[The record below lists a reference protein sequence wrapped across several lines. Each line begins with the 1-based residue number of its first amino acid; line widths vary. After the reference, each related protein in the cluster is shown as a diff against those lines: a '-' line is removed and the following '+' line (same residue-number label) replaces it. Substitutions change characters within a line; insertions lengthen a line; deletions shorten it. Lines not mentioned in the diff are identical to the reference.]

1 MITLSGI
8 QPSGQ
13 LHLGNYF
20 GAIRQHVD
28 RQNQPGDS
36 YYFIANYHS
45 LTSLH
50 DGESLAKYS
59 LDVAMD
65 YLALG
70 LDPAKCTLYLQS
82 DVPET
87 TELAWILSTF
97 SPVSLMEKGVAYKDK
112 IAQGLTPNI
121 GLFTYPIL
129 QAADILIMQANVV
142 PVGEDQKQNIEIA
155 RDLAQKVN
163 HSAQKDLLT
172 IPEPL
177 FVEKGA
183 NVPGTDGK
191 KMSKSSGNTIPIFAE
206 GKALKKTLGT
216 IITDS
221 KGLDESKD
229 PESCTVY
236 SLIQLF
242 ATDEKADEIAEA
254 YRAGGYGYGHAKQ
267 ALHELMDDHFGDA
280 RESRR
285 DLSARTGD
293 VMDILRE
300 GGMNARTKA
309 APLMD
314 AIREYFGL
322 LTSGNS
328 TSTRA

>member
-20 GAIRQHVD
+20 GAIRQHIH
-28 RQNQPGDS
+28 RQNTPDQS

-50 DGESLAKYS
+50 DGQSLAQYS
-59 LDVAMD
+59 LDVAID

-70 LDPAKCTLYLQS
+70 LDPTTCTLYLQS

-87 TELAWILSTF
+87 TELAWILGTF

-112 IAQGLTPNI
+112 LAQGLASNI

-163 HSAQKDLLT
+163 HSVQKELLT
-172 IPEPL
+172 VPEPL

-206 GKALKKTLGT
+206 GKALKKTIGT
-216 IITDS
+216 IVTDS
-221 KGLDESKD
+221 KGLEDPKD
-229 PESCTVY
+229 PESCTVFE
-236 SLIQLF
+236 LIKLF
-242 ATDEKADEIAEA
+242 ATDEKAAEIASA
-254 YRAGGYGYGHAKQ
+254 YKSGGYGYGHAKQ
-267 ALHELMDDHFGDA
+267 ALQELMDDHFGEA
-280 RESRR
+280 REKRSTLAQRP
-285 DLSARTGD
+285 DD
-293 VMDILRE
+293 VMDILAN
-300 GGMNARTKA
+300 GGDQARKKA

-314 AIREYFGL
+314 AVREEFGL
-322 LTSGNS
+322 LKTKIDL
-328 TSTRA
+328 

>member
-20 GAIRQHVD
+20 GAIHQHVE
-28 RQNQPGDS
+28 RQQSTDES
-36 YYFIANYHS
+36 FYFIANYHS

-50 DGESLAKYS
+50 DGAALAQYS
-59 LDVAMD
+59 LDVAID

-70 LDPAKCTLYLQS
+70 LDPTKCTLYLQS

-87 TELAWILSTF
+87 IELAWILSTF

-121 GLFTYPIL
+121 GLFSYPIL

-163 HSAQKDLLT
+163 HAAQKELCT
-172 IPEPL
+172 IPEPR

-191 KMSKSSGNTIPIFAE
+191 KMSKSSDNTIPIFAE
-206 GKALKKTLGT
+206 GKTLKKTLGT
-216 IITDS
+216 IVTDS
-221 KGLDESKD
+221 KDLDDPKD
-229 PESCTVY
+229 PETCTVY
-236 SLIQLF
+236 KLINLF
-242 ATDEKADEIAEA
+242 ATPEVADEIAEA
-254 YRAGGYGYGHAKQ
+254 YRNGGYGYGHAKQ
-267 ALHELMDDHFGDA
+267 ALQGLMDDYFGEA
-280 RESRR
+280 RQRR
-285 DLSARTGD
+285 HDLSARPDD

-300 GGMNARTKA
+300 GGRNARRKA
-309 APLMD
+309 MPYMD
-314 AIREYFGL
+314 SIRDHFGL
-322 LTSGNS
+322 LTSEI
-328 TSTRA
+328 TSTTSL

>member
-20 GAIRQHVD
+20 GAIRQHVE
-28 RQNQPGDS
+28 RQTTPDES
-36 YYFIANYHS
+36 FYFIANYHS

-50 DGESLAKYS
+50 DGDSLAKYS
-59 LDVAMD
+59 LDVAID

-70 LDPAKCTLYLQS
+70 LDAEKCTLYLQS

-97 SPVSLMEKGVAYKDK
+97 SPVSLMDKGVAYKDK

-129 QAADILIMQANVV
+129 QAADILIMQSNVV

-163 HSAQKDLLT
+163 HSAQKELCT
-172 IPEPL
+172 IPEPM

-191 KMSKSSGNTIPIFAE
+191 KMSKSTGNTIPIFAE

-221 KGLDESKD
+221 KGLEESKD
-229 PESCTVY
+229 PETCTVY
-236 SLIQLF
+236 SLIKLF

-267 ALHELMDDHFGDA
+267 ALQELMEDHFGEA
-280 RESRR
+280 RDRR
-285 DLSARTGD
+285 HDLSARPDD
-293 VMDILRE
+293 VMDLLRE
-300 GGMNARTKA
+300 GGRNARKKA
-309 APLMD
+309 ALFME
-314 AIREYFGL
+314 AMREHFGL
-322 LTSGNS
+322 LTTD
-328 TSTRA
+328 TSPSARA

>member
-20 GAIRQHVD
+20 GAIRQHVE
-28 RQNQPGDS
+28 RQATRDES
-36 YYFIANYHS
+36 FYFIANYHS

-50 DGESLAKYS
+50 DGDSLAQYS
-59 LDVAMD
+59 LDVAID

-70 LDPAKCTLYLQS
+70 LDTSKCTLYLQT

-87 TELAWILSTF
+87 AELAWILSTF

-112 IAQGLTPNI
+112 VAQGLTPNI

-163 HSAQKDLLT
+163 HHAQKELCTL
-172 IPEPL
+172 PEPM

-183 NVPGTDGK
+183 NVPGTDGN

-216 IITDS
+216 IVTDS
-221 KGLDESKD
+221 IGLEEPKD
-229 PESCTVY
+229 PEGCTVY
-236 SLIQLF
+236 KLIKLF
-242 ATDEKADEIAEA
+242 ATDEKANEIAEA

-267 ALHELMDDHFGDA
+267 ALQELIEGHFVEA
-280 RESRR
+280 RERR
-285 DLSARTGD
+285 HDLAERPDD

-300 GGMNARTKA
+300 GGKNARKKA
-309 APLMD
+309 APFMD
-314 AIREYFGL
+314 AIRDHFGL
-322 LTSGNS
+322 LTSYNPTYS
-328 TSTRA
+328 HT